1 MVKRYTCKII
11 LLIFLL
17 LFATSQVHADA
28 LSKADLAV
36 ANILFDFDGSDQFAS
51 YRINDDGFVDI
62 VFARNMPDS
71 IYGAI
76 LTRLQN
82 HPDIDGVLSSKGGPA
97 CKVDSWQAEDASSI
111 SIPDF

>member
-1 MVKRYTCKII
+1 MKRHACKIV
-11 LLIFLL
+11 LLMCLL

-51 YRINDDGFVDI
+51 YRVNDDGFVDI
-62 VFARNMPDS
+62 VFARNMPDN
-71 IYGAI
+71 IYGDI
-76 LTRLQN
+76 LTRLQS

-97 CKVDSWQAEDASSI
+97 CQVDSWLADGENTI
-111 SIPDF
+111 LIPDF

>member
-1 MVKRYTCKII
+1 MIRHTCKII
-11 LLIFLL
+11 LLMFLL
-17 LFATSQVHADA
+17 LFFASQVHADA

-51 YRINDDGFVDI
+51 YRVNDDGFVDI
-62 VFARNMPDS
+62 VFESNMPDK
-71 IYGAI
+71 IYGDL

-82 HPDIDGVLSSKGGPA
+82 HPDINGVLSGKGGPA
-97 CKVDSWQAEDASSI
+97 CQVDSWKADGAETI